1 MRSVSELV
9 WSPDEGLSIKIAASS
24 LSTRKA
30 SLRWN
35 ADTLSIVIS
44 SPQQSGGGGGGG
56 GGESGDNIDA
66 TVEDAEKMP
75 SQLRAL
81 SDSSVRVFMPS
92 PSRIRNIDAQQ
103 CTSVRSHGQ
112 DSKCCGG
119 MDVMNEGKESSDNF
133 CVDKLE
139 EDEVGSCPSR
149 CCKDTS
155 QSLGSGFRKE
165 VIPTIAEK
173 QALCVSTVHDER
185 SWAANAWRA
194 RLVKAISQKDSVFPN
209 NADNIQSTS
218 ALGNIGD
225 AATLPGE
232 LTGIL
237 GNRNDSGQ
245 DQSLQD
251 NHKDGLVARCETAS
265 AVNPVARCEL
275 ISSVNPFA
283 RYDSLPACNPRK
295 LEKGKEKIIY
305 DNSNCVSNTNEGD
318 DSNESIESC
327 PSTKAPKRKHGQF
340 SAAQMMF
347 GNKRYKREDNES
359 SCSGLFHKNDSS
371 FFNWMSTLTNGV
383 KVFDETTVP
392 VSQKFSAATGEEF
405 PANPLPL
412 QNNNGVPL
420 QSVGFNSLFESL
432 YGHNVMVTSRNTC
445 HQSESSYTANRLTLG
460 FNSSR
465 PISMGRETLDVATGT
480 VPAGRIQMDS
490 DGDRGA
496 FQNQIGIFPLR
507 AGRNLKLLNSGKSC
521 YRSLEE
527 KQNGFHGSSSNAATG
542 DKRDFSE
549 SLWVSR
555 LLPKTSMKLMDAMD
569 CDEESDFGAA
579 NPKGLGDSS
588 SPKDSNVEK
597 ELNNAQFFT
606 GKGSDNETTSSKC
619 AAPQDDNKPSE
630 TMASIFAKR
639 LDALRHAT
647 TSAVHLAI
655 TCDHGMSK
663 GRNHRSSSFV
673 VSYNS
678 HDEHE
683 SVQKTHKSSGGEGRI
698 VLWIGDKGKEQL
710 SPGNDKELG
719 ENVLSGHE
727 YQNCGGNSDENVVPP
742 KCNLE
747 TNTYNEDID
756 RKRLQSKEGASHSI
770 ENQPDDKQMVP
781 YGIVPNDVCDEST
794 VVFGTLQRLR
804 LSRSDIIRWMRSPV
818 MHTTLDG
825 FFLRLRF
832 GKWEEALGGTGY
844 HVARINGVLDRN
856 RLSVTIRN
864 STCQVDSRFVSNYD
878 FHQDELKAWW
888 SAAKKSGW
896 KLPSKEELNTKLRE
910 RELLRF

>member
-35 ADTLSIVIS
+35 ADTLRLVIS
-44 SPQQSGGGGGGG
+44 SPQQSGGG

-66 TVEDAEKMP
+66 TLEDAEKMP
-75 SQLRAL
+75 SQLRNR
-81 SDSSVRVFMPS
+81 SDSSVRVFMAS
-92 PSRIRNIDAQQ
+92 PTRIRNLDSQQ
-103 CTSVRSHGQ
+103 STSIRSHGQ

-119 MDVMNEGKESSDNF
+119 MDVMSEGKETSDNF

-139 EDEVGSCPSR
+139 KEDEVGSCPTR
-149 CCKDTS
+149 YCKDTS
-155 QSLGSGFRKE
+155 QSPGSASRKE

-173 QALCVSTVHDER
+173 QAFCATTVHDER

-194 RLVKAISQKDSVFPN
+194 RLVKAISQKDSILPK
-209 NADNIQSTS
+209 NADNIHSTS
-218 ALGNIGD
+218 AFGNIGNTAD
-225 AATLPGE
+225 MPGK
-232 LTGIL
+232 LTGMP
-237 GNRNDSGQ
+237 GNRNDSSQ
-245 DQSLQD
+245 DQAMQE
-251 NHKDGLVARCETAS
+251 NHKDGLIVARCDSAS
-265 AVNPVARCEL
+265 AVNPVTRCEL
-275 ISSVNPFA
+275 ASGINPFA
-283 RYDSLPACNPRK
+283 RHESISGCNPRK
-295 LEKGKEKIIY
+295 LEKGKEKLIY
-305 DNSNCVSNTNEGD
+305 DKSNCVSNTNEGD

-327 PSTKAPKRKHGQF
+327 PSAKAPKRKHAQF
-340 SAAQMMF
+340 SSAEMTS
-347 GNKRYKREDNES
+347 GNKRYRWEDNES

-383 KVFDETTVP
+383 KVFDETTAVP
-392 VSQKFSAATGEEF
+392 LSRKFSAATREEF
-405 PANPLPL
+405 PAKPVPLE
-412 QNNNGVPL
+412 NNSGVQL
-420 QSVGFNSLFESL
+420 QSVGFNSLFQSL
-432 YGHNVMVTSRNTC
+432 YSHNVMITSRNTC
-445 HQSESSYTANRLTLG
+445 HQTESSYTANRLTLG
-460 FNSSR
+460 LKSSR
-465 PISMGRETLDVATGT
+465 PISMGRETLDVATET
-480 VPAGRIQMDS
+480 LATGRIQMDS
-490 DGDRGA
+490 DGGREE

-507 AGRNLKLLNSGKSC
+507 AERNLKLLNSSRSC

-527 KQNGFHGSSSNAATG
+527 KQNGFHGNSSNAAIGNNG
-542 DKRDFSE
+542 DISE

-555 LLPKTSMKLMDAMD
+555 FLPKTSMKLMDATH
-569 CDEESDFGAA
+569 CNEEKDFCAA
-579 NPKGLGDSS
+579 NQKGLGDSS
-588 SPKDSNVEK
+588 SPHDFNVEK
-597 ELNNAQFFT
+597 ELNNAQYFT
-606 GKGSDNETTSSKC
+606 SKGSDNETTSSKC

-639 LDALRHAT
+639 LDALKHAT

-663 GRNHRSSSFV
+663 GRNHRTSSFV

-678 HDEHE
+678 HDEQE
-683 SVQKTHKSSGGEGRI
+683 SVQKTHEPGGEGRI

-719 ENVLSGHE
+719 ENVLSEHE
-727 YQNCGGNSDENVVPP
+727 YQNCGGSSDGKAVPP

-747 TNTYNEDID
+747 TNTYIEDID
-756 RKRLQSKEGASHSI
+756 RKRLQNKEGSSNSM
-770 ENQPDDKQMVP
+770 ENQPDNKQMVP
-781 YGIVPNDVCDEST
+781 YGIVPNDVCDESS
-794 VVFGTLQRLR
+794 VVFGALQRLR

-844 HVARINGVLDRN
+844 HVAKINGVLDRN

-864 STCQVDSRFVSNYD
+864 SACQVDSRFVSNHD
-878 FHQDELKAWW
+878 FHEVTYQKMVQ
-888 SAAKKSGW
+888 SM
-896 KLPSKEELNTKLRE
+896 
-910 RELLRF
+910 LLRMNILL